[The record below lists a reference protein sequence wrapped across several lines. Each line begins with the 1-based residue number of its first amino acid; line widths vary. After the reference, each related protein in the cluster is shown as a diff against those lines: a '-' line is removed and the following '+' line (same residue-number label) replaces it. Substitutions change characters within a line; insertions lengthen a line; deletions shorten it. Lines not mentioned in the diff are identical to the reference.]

1 MTVKHGVLLMHRS
14 DTFLYIQVILK
25 EDNIKIENL
34 FIELRA
40 LIGSGAGT

>member
-14 DTFLYIQVILK
+14 DMFLYIQV
-25 EDNIKIENL
+25 NIKIENL